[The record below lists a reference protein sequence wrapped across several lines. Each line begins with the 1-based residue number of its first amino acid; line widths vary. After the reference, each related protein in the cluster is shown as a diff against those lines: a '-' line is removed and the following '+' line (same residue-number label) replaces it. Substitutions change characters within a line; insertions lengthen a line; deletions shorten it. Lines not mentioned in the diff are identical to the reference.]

1 MGVILSRE
9 NQVRTTYDNG
19 IVGIRSFTA
28 EDASSLYE
36 AARESI
42 TQLCAWMVWCHPGY
56 SLEDSATFV
65 ADAPKR
71 WSLGERYSFAIFSTA
86 NKQFLGSAGLS
97 DINQAHGFANIGYWV
112 RSTWANRGVASTA
125 TRLLA
130 CFAFEQ
136 LRLHRLEFVIPVG
149 NHASERVAA
158 KIGAK
163 REGVL
168 RKRLMLQGK
177 PHDALMMSLLSEDLK
192 ADAEAARKG
201 VGRAAV
207 YS

>member
-1 MGVILSRE
+1 MRI
-9 NQVRTTYDNG
+9 TFDNG
-19 IVGIRSFTA
+19 IVGIRPFSA
-28 EDASSLYE
+28 EDAACLHE

-42 TQLCAWMVWCHPGY
+42 TQLCAWMVWCHAGY
-56 SLEDSATFV
+56 SLEDSAAFV

-71 WSLGERYSFAIFSTA
+71 WAEGERYSFAIFSTA
-86 NKQFLGSAGLS
+86 NKHFLGSAGIS
-97 DINQAHGFANIGYWV
+97 EINLAHGFANIGYWV
-112 RSTWANRGVASTA
+112 RSTSANRGVASTA

-130 CFAFEQ
+130 RFAFEQ
-136 LRLHRLEFVIPVG
+136 LGLHRLEFVIPVG

-192 ADAEAARKG
+192 LGQEDAGKG

-207 YS
+207 YF